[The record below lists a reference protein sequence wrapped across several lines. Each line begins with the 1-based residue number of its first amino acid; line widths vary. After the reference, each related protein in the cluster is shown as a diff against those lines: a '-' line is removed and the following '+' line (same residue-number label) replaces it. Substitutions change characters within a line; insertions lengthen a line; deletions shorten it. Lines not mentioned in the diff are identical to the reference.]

1 MSRTISIKWQLGA
14 DRYGRRVTMT
24 REGNDFMI
32 EIEPC
37 NQRDDGE
44 RIRSLSRELL
54 IEAGKIAQEA
64 KP

>member
-1 MSRTISIKWQLGA
+1 MTAPILTKWELGR

-24 REGNDFMI
+24 KQGNDFEI

-44 RIRSLSRELL
+44 RINSLSAML
-54 IEAGKIAQEA
+54 IQEA
-64 KP
+64 ARIVSERR